1 MKNNNIYDAVKLF
14 YDSELDWNLIL
25 NRELTEEFIRLEVFK
40 GTKDE
45 DLFLKWEYIV
55 ALCYYVSNGTTMIG
69 DLNKNDFIDS
79 VVWCGRNIP
88 NFSLDSENISS
99 YLHAC
104 SGLLE
109 FLKSKHSITDASAAL
124 AAEADLIVKGELQII
139 NEDGSFKKAYQ
150 NLELNHTPDLKVQIS
165 MNEMGQTQHLIQE
178 ILKFFQGKA
187 YSAEIMRA
195 SLLFFG
201 EARDLK
207 TLEENAK
214 TIPNEIND
222 FWDYFLYDYL
232 LSRVDMTPL
241 AFYSYDFQ
249 NSHSHPNKYQQR
261 KIAVLQKLMEAR
273 LGFFTILTSKTKTDK
288 QEVHTGDDI
297 YNCRDFLTGE
307 TFNLCL
313 PFNLPKNVEEYVFTG
328 HIFSDGNILSDCVK
342 SIHMG
347 SIAQQKT
354 RELLDTLRQLF
365 AIQDSNNGEWSFFLR
380 TNAALVISVFVVNTK
395 FYLSDTLLGALN
407 EKNYHPALLVDKG
420 DICDC
425 IDTLGFFMN
434 IPNRDIALMTQLWSD
449 YAARVKYKE
458 PINMSKKKKSED
470 AMGWAI
476 ATMSVY
482 LFVNHGQELPLKIYQ
497 TMFNYPYEILKR
509 RHDEMMTVLKIK
521 AFQPQYLGE
530 EGLLTLA
537 HLKN

>member
-25 NRELTEEFIRLEVFK
+25 NRELAEEFIRLEVFK

-45 DLFLKWEYIV
+45 DLFLEWEYIV

-88 NFSLDSENISS
+88 NFSLASENISA

-104 SGLLE
+104 SSLLE

-124 AAEADLIVKGELQII
+124 AAEAELIVKGELKII

-150 NLELNHTPDLKVQIS
+150 DLELNHTPDLKVQIS

-249 NSHSHPNKYQQR
+249 NSHSQPNKYQQR

-273 LGFFTILTSKTKTDK
+273 LSFFTILASKSKADK
-288 QEVHTGDDI
+288 QEVHPVDDI

-313 PFNLPKNVEEYVFTG
+313 PFNLPKNVEEYIFTG

-354 RELLDTLRQLF
+354 RELLDALRQLF
-365 AIQDSNNGEWSFFLR
+365 AIQDPKNGEWSFFLR

-407 EKNYHPALLVDKG
+407 EKDYHPALLLDKG

-458 PINMSKKKKSED
+458 PINMSKKKKAED

-476 ATMSVY
+476 ATMSIY
-482 LFVNHGQELPLKIYQ
+482 LFINHGQELPLKIYQ

-509 RHDEMMTVLKIK
+509 RYDEMMTVLKIK

-530 EGLLTLA
+530 EGFLTLA